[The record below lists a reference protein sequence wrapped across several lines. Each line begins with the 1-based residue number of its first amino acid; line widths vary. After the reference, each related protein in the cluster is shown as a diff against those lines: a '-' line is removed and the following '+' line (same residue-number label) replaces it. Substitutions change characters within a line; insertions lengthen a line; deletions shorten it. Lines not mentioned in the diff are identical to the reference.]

1 MSQPACAGP
10 NQQRRLI
17 SLGLLSAGLLTLAP
31 RPAGAVVS
39 PADAVARLKERAR
52 ELNIAALMV
61 SQRGQLVLSH
71 GDLNKPFL
79 MHSMRKSMLSILVG
93 IACAKDEMKL
103 DATLADLGIDDEPRL
118 TDVEKQATVRDLLE
132 ARSGVYIPAAA
143 ESEPMKARRPARGSH
158 SPGTFWY
165 YNNWDFNALGAIYE
179 QLTGRSIFTAF
190 SHYLARPLAFQDFD
204 EYEHTY
210 YQYEKGASRFP
221 AYALALSARDLLK
234 VGQLMLDGG
243 RCKGAS
249 IVPTAWVE
257 ESTRPYSKTNFD
269 GALAGYG
276 YLWWVASSEASDL
289 PALPSG
295 TFSAAGAGGHY
306 LTIIPPLGLVVVV
319 RVNTYD
325 ADIKSAVYD
334 PKVYTAF
341 LHDVIGAAGH
351 PPRLHK

>member
-1 MSQPACAGP
+1 MGQTPGAGP
-10 NQQRRLI
+10 DQRRRLV

-31 RPAGAVVS
+31 RAGTAAAAAVDAGAG
-39 PADAVARLKERAR
+39 LKARAR

-61 SQRGQLVLSH
+61 SRRGQLALSD
-71 GDLNKPFL
+71 GDLSKPFL

-93 IACAKDEMKL
+93 IACAKGEMKL
-103 DATLADLGIDDEPRL
+103 DATLADLGVDDEPRL
-118 TDVEKQATVRDLLE
+118 TEVEKRATVRDLLQ
-132 ARSGVYIPAAA
+132 ARSGVYLPAAA
-143 ESEPMKARRPARGSH
+143 ESPPMKARRPARGSH
-158 SPGTFWY
+158 PPGTFWY

-179 QLTGRSIFTAF
+179 QLTGRSVFTAF
-190 SHYLARPLAFQDFD
+190 SHFLARPLEFQDFD

-243 RCKGAS
+243 RWNGAS
-249 IVPTAWVE
+249 IVPAAWVT
-257 ESTRPYSKTNFD
+257 ESTRAYSRTNFE

-276 YLWWVASSEASDL
+276 YLWWVASSDASEP
-289 PALPSG
+289 PALPPG

-306 LTIIPPLGLVVVV
+306 LTIVPPLGLVVVV
-319 RVNTYD
+319 RVDTFD
-325 ADIKSAVYD
+325 AEVKSAVYD

-341 LHDVIGAAGH
+341 LHDVTAAM
-351 PPRLHK
+351 PLAP